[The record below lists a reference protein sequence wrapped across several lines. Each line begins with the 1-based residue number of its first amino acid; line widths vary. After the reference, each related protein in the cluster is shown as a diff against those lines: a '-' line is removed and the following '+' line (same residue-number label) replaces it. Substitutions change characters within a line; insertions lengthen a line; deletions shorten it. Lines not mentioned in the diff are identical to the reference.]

1 MNVENLTIYEK
12 FIQPGSALV
21 LQQCGNI
28 KLTENGRIHKIFHV
42 IDIEK
47 LLDIDNLDEFL
58 NR

>member
-1 MNVENLTIYEK
+1 MNVENLTIYET